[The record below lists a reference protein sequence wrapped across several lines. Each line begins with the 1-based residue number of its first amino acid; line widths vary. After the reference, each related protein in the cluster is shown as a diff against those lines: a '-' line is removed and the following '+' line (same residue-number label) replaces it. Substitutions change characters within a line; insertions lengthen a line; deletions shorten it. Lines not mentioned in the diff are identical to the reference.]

1 MKKMLVSLVAAFA
14 FAATGCT
21 SVQTAKVNSADIA
34 SSSDA
39 VAIVQATEIGMNLL
53 WGFVPIAD
61 ANLDSVV
68 NKSLIAEA
76 KAMGGNKVE
85 IVSMYATNPDQFPYN
100 FQPILYLPGLLNIQ
114 VAYATGLAVK

>member
-14 FAATGCT
+14 FAAVGCS
-21 SVQTAKVNSADIA
+21 SVETAKVNSADIA

-39 VAIVQATEIGMNLL
+39 VAIIQASELGMNLL

-85 IVSMYATNPDQFPYN
+85 IVSMFATNPDQFPFN

-114 VAYATGLAVK
+114 YAYATGLAVK

>member
-1 MKKMLVSLVAAFA
+1 MKKMVVAL
-14 FAATGCT
+14 AAALALASVACT
-21 SVQTAKVNSADIA
+21 SVQTAKVNSGDIA
-34 SSSDA
+34 ASSDA
-39 VAIVQATEIGMNLL
+39 VAVVQATELGFNLL

-85 IVSMYATNPDQFPYN
+85 IVSMFSTNPDQFPFN
-100 FQPILYLPGLLNIQ
+100 FQPILYVPGLLNLQ
-114 VAYATGLAVK
+114 LAYASGLAVK